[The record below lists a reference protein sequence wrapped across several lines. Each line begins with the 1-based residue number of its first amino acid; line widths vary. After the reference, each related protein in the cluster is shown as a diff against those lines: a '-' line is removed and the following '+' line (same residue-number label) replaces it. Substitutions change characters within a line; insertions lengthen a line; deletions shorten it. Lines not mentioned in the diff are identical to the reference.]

1 MQEIYNITIQNMF
14 SNSSYSHDYLFYA
27 CMVSQCTVVFDE
39 KLDAPAGVSYSNC
52 SYKLYINPLKFNEYS
67 LLERL
72 AILKHEMLHILNG
85 HLLYRKDQMPNHK
98 NANIAMDCAI
108 NQLIDSEH
116 LPKNCIT
123 PEYIETIISKKVKKL
138 EPSEYYY
145 NLLQENKE
153 KLEKIDEIDFDSHS
167 SWDSSD
173 SDESIET
180 QKNITTE
187 MIEESKEIT
196 LKTIGEYPNEYSK
209 WLTLNANESK
219 VNWKR
224 LLKSYIKTNTKIK
237 TIFKPNRMQPNRMDL
252 KGSKKDK
259 TVNILYIIDASQSVK
274 NSEFKKL
281 NSEIISL
288 CSQFNLKIN
297 AIQVDSEASEPE
309 VLSKNTQL
317 IERKRNAGTFLS
329 VGLDKAEEHALKYD
343 TVIVSTDGYIG
354 PDDLDNFKKINKNII
369 FLICSGG
376 SDSIFKDA
384 GNKIKS
390 IKLD

>member
-1 MQEIYNITIQNMF
+1 MQEIYNQTIQNMF

-27 CMVSQCTVVFDE
+27 CMVSQCTLVFDE
-39 KLDAPAGVSYSNC
+39 KLDAPAGVSYNNC
-52 SYKLYINPLKFNEYS
+52 SYKLYINPLKFNEYT

-85 HLLYRKDQMPNHK
+85 HLLYRKEQMPNHR

-108 NQLIDSEH
+108 NQLIDYQH
-116 LPKNCIT
+116 LPKNCVT
-123 PEYIETIISKKVKKL
+123 PKYIETIISKKVKKL

-145 NLLQENKE
+145 YLLQENQE
-153 KLEKIDEIDFDSHS
+153 KSDEIDFDAHC
-167 SWDSSD
+167 SWEFSD
-173 SDESIET
+173 SEESIET

-209 WLTLNANESK
+209 WLTLNKNDSK
-219 VNWKR
+219 INWKK
-224 LLKSYIKTNTKIK
+224 LLKSYIKTNTRIK

-259 TVNILYIIDASQSVK
+259 TVNILYIIDASGSVK

-309 VLSKNTQL
+309 ILSKNTQL

-329 VGLDKAEEHALKYD
+329 VGLDKAEEHKLKYD
-343 TVIVSTDGYIG
+343 TVIVSTDGYISQL
-354 PDDLDNFKKINKNII
+354 DLDNFKKINKNII

-376 SDSIFKDA
+376 SDTIFKRA
-384 GNKIKS
+384 GSKIKS
-390 IKLD
+390 IQIE

>member
-1 MQEIYNITIQNMF
+1 MQEIYNQTIQNMF

-27 CMVSQCTVVFDE
+27 CMVSQCTLVFDE
-39 KLDAPAGVSYSNC
+39 KLDAPAGVSYNNC
-52 SYKLYINPLKFNEYS
+52 SYKLYINPLKFNEYT

-72 AILKHEMLHILNG
+72 AILKHEMLHILNS

-108 NQLIDSEH
+108 NQLIDSQH
-116 LPKNCIT
+116 LPKNCVT
-123 PEYIETIISKKVKKL
+123 PKYIETIIGKKVKKL

-145 NLLQENKE
+145 YLLQENQE
-153 KLEKIDEIDFDSHS
+153 KSDEIDFDAHC
-167 SWDSSD
+167 SWEYSD
-173 SDESIET
+173 SEESIET

-209 WLTLNANESK
+209 WLTLNKNDSK
-219 VNWKR
+219 VNWKK
-224 LLKSYIKTNTKIK
+224 LLKSYIKTNTRIK
-237 TIFKPNRMQPNRMDL
+237 TIFKPNRMQPDRMDL

-259 TVNILYIIDASQSVK
+259 TVNILYIIDASGSVK

-329 VGLDKAEEHALKYD
+329 VGLDKAEEHKLKYD
-343 TVIVSTDGYIG
+343 TVIVSTDGYISAN
-354 PDDLDNFKKINKNII
+354 DLDNFKKINKNII
-369 FLICSGG
+369 FLICSDG
-376 SDSIFKDA
+376 SDTIFKSA
-384 GNKIKS
+384 GSKIKS
-390 IKLD
+390 IKIQ